1 LFSRSE
7 TSAIKEGQDS
17 SLGGLNKK
25 KPKFKILL
33 VEDDEYVQLTL
44 FKTLLNTNKFNIDLA
59 YDGALVLQEVVGNNY
74 DLILMD
80 VNLPN
85 LDGIHITKL
94 IRDFPFKNIK
104 NIPIIG
110 ITANAYQ
117 ENIDKCLEAGMNKI
131 LIKPFEKEDLLK
143 ILNKILR

>member
-1 LFSRSE
+1 MS
-7 TSAIKEGQDS
+7 
-17 SLGGLNKK
+17 NKK
-25 KPKFKILL
+25 LLL

-44 FKTLLNTNKFNIDLA
+44 FKILLNTDLFQIDLV
-59 YDGALVLQEVVGNNY
+59 YDGALVLQEVVGDNY

-104 NIPIIG
+104 KMPIIG
-110 ITANAYQ
+110 ITANASQ
-117 ENIDKCLEAGMNKI
+117 ESLDQCAKAGMNKV
-131 LIKPFEKEDLLK
+131 LVKPFEKEELLNTVFK
-143 ILNKILR
+143 ILK